1 MRQRTTVAV
10 LVATVLALTVVGV
23 SALADLRSPEG
34 TAELGRTL
42 ADDPAVRV
50 LIAGAI
56 VDAVMQDAI
65 ERSPA
70 VAPLAPLV
78 RPLLTRAA
86 EATLATEAGRAAVA
100 STLADAIRQTT
111 RSGPIVIDLRAATLA
126 AAEEAPPPLDTLARI
141 AVEQG
146 SVGLVVLGDDDGTH
160 AAMPPGELAGRVAG
174 LPSDRAL
181 AVAALLLAVGVG
193 AAVVGGTD
201 GRRGRLLGAGLPL
214 VVVGAASALAVRV
227 APDAVVARVVTST
240 EVDAGPLADV
250 LPTLVTGL
258 GQLLGR
264 TGTLGLVLAAVGV
277 ALVVAAL
284 SAAGSPRAADRP
296 PRP

>member
-1 MRQRTTVAV
+1 MRLRTTLAV
-10 LVATVLALTVVGV
+10 LVTTFLALGVVGV
-23 SALADLRSPEG
+23 SALADLRSLDG
-34 TAELGRTL
+34 TEALGRAL
-42 ADDPAVRV
+42 AEEPAVQV

-56 VDAVMQDAI
+56 VDAVMDDAV

-86 EATLATEAGRAAVA
+86 EATLATASGRAAVA

-160 AAMPPGELAGRVAG
+160 VARPPEELAGRVAG

-181 AVAALLLAVGVG
+181 ALAALLLAVAVG
-193 AAVVGGTD
+193 AAVVGGAD
-201 GRRGRLLGAGLPL
+201 GRRGRLLGVGLPL
-214 VVVGAASALAVRV
+214 VVIGGASWLAVRV

-240 EVDAGPLADV
+240 EVDVGPLADV

-284 SAAGSPRAADRP
+284 AAPVPARSS
-296 PRP
+296 